1 MVCCTRIEGVLVMPR
16 PPFDPELSAVL
27 ERGRAASPPLV
38 PPASVTAEMLPAI
51 RRARVELSSSLDDFA
66 AEVADHGHV
75 SRRHVPGLRP
85 GDPEVGLTVVRPRD
99 MTGPLP
105 CVYHCHGGG
114 MITGDSLT
122 GLAAVLEWGGTLGP
136 LVVVSVDYRLAP
148 EHPHP
153 APVDDAFAG
162 LRWTAEHAAEL
173 GIDPRRLVVAGM
185 SAGGGIAAAL
195 ALRAR
200 DELGPVLAGQVL
212 MCPMLDDRGIT
223 HSSQELQNEGIW
235 DAISNRTGWNA
246 LLTGAAGA
254 EGVSAYAAPARA
266 DDLSDLPPTFLDVG
280 SAETFRDEVV
290 DYAVRIWQ
298 AGGRCELHVWPGG
311 WHGFDVFAPE
321 ARLSGR
327 ARSARTEWL
336 SNLLG

>member
-1 MVCCTRIEGVLVMPR
+1 MPR
-16 PPFDPELSAVL
+16 PPFDPELSAAL
-27 ERGRAASPPLV
+27 ELGRASSPPLV
-38 PPASVTAEMLPAI
+38 PPASVTPEMLPAI
-51 RRARVELSSSLDDFA
+51 RRARAALTPAVDEFA
-66 AEVADHGHV
+66 AEVAEYGRV
-75 SRRHVPGLRP
+75 SRRRVAGLRP
-85 GDPEVGLTVVRPRD
+85 GDPEVELTVVRPRD
-99 MTGPLP
+99 AAGPLP

-114 MITGDSLT
+114 MISGDSLT
-122 GLAAVLEWGGTLGP
+122 GLSAVLEWGRGVGP

-153 APVDDAFAG
+153 APVDDAYAG
-162 LRWTAEHAAEL
+162 LRWTAEHASEL
-173 GIDPRRLVVAGM
+173 GIDPELLVVAGM

-200 DELGPVLAGQVL
+200 DELGPAVAGQLL

-223 HSSQELQNEGIW
+223 PSSQELRGEGVW
-235 DAISNRTGWNA
+235 DAISNRTGWDA
-246 LLTGAAGA
+246 LLAGAAGSA
-254 EGVSAYAAPARA
+254 GVSAYAAPARA
-266 DDLSDLPPTFLDVG
+266 QDLSGLPPTFLDVG

-311 WHGFDVFAPE
+311 WHGFDVFAPQ
-321 ARLSGR
+321 ARLAAR

-336 SNLLG
+336 GNLLS